1 MSSAPKTY
9 DTDEMN
15 KWVNDAMQES
25 LAIPYDDAQSA
36 ALLRRR
42 QIIERMV
49 EFKELLMMHAC
60 AIKEIRTKLEI
71 LNTEFN
77 LRYHRNPIHSI
88 NTRLKSVASIA
99 SKMEKYG
106 KPFTIEDID
115 ENMHDIAGVRV
126 ICPYIDDIYTI
137 ADAILRQDDI
147 TYVEKKDYIR
157 SPKPNGYRSLHLII
171 RIPVFFANA
180 THKVKVEVQIRTI
193 AMDCWASLEHQLR
206 YKQSIPGEEQIA
218 KELLTCAEML
228 AETDARMLAI
238 RREIEHGEETE
249 DVDTQLLEKLKRL
262 DVRL

>member
-1 MSSAPKTY
+1 
-9 DTDEMN
+9 MN

-157 SPKPNGYRSLHLII
+157 SPKPNGYRSLHLIV
-171 RIPVFFANA
+171 RVPVFFADRRKDM
-180 THKVKVEVQIRTI
+180 TVEIQIRTI
-193 AMDCWASLEHQLR
+193 AMDFWASLEHQLR
-206 YKQSIPGEEQIA
+206 YKEDADIDTEILDRLRE
-218 KELLTCAEML
+218 CAITIN
-228 AETDARMLAI
+228 ETDREMLAI
-238 RREIEHGEETE
+238 RC
-249 DVDTQLLEKLKRL
+249 QLEKIEDKPSEEELLMERFAKIDMSL
-262 DVRL
+262 L